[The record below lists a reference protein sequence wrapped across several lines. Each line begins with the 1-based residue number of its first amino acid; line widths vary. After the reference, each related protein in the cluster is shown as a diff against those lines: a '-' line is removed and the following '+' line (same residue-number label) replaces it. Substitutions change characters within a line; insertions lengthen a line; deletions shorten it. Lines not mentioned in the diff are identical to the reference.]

1 MINQRKQQ
9 LKTEQDKLA
18 DEKKSNSGKKSSLKD
33 KKSKK
38 ARDLEQLDQEKAEL
52 TAQISSQTRKKNDLS
67 RKNRLKASNLSP
79 VGSTPVTSEIDK
91 LISEAQETLNNIT
104 KSHSIS
110 DITSEKDEIKKK
122 KKSATKKKLERKKKQ
137 KEEEEEYVKS
147 TEGRAIERLAEQ
159 NIQNDNELS
168 ELEKQIEEER
178 KKLEELQNE

>member
-1 MINQRKQQ
+1 
-9 LKTEQDKLA
+9 
-18 DEKKSNSGKKSSLKD
+18 
-33 KKSKK
+33 
-38 ARDLEQLDQEKAEL
+38 
-52 TAQISSQTRKKNDLS
+52 LS